1 MVNLRVLQPD
11 RGEPLPGITWP
22 VRCGRMPVLADF
34 YTPRPETGLGLD
46 GPSGLGQHSVLAG
59 SAVTVLTG
67 PGGLGK
73 TYLAAARTAGLLRS
87 GDVDLAVWIHA
98 SSRAAVLVG
107 YAQAAAELG
116 LAHVNAPAEAAATVF
131 LDWLGRAGRRWLVVL
146 DHVPGLAGLTDVWP
160 VGPAGQVIVTCR
172 APADTSA
179 VAGSHASPV
188 ICPIGAFSPREA
200 LSFLTAR
207 LHADTD
213 QRVEAVD
220 LAEDMGHMPL
230 ALALASGTMSG
241 STISCREFR
250 HRYTARGQE
259 LAGQAA
265 DGQVVAVEA
274 AWSLALDRAELR
286 AAGLAHRLLALTAL
300 LDSAGVPAQL
310 AASEAAAVFLAG
322 PAGCDT
328 EQVRTAI
335 GSLAGCGLLGVD
347 ESVTPPLLTIQPVIQ
362 ATAVKYFPAGVLDEA
377 AHAAA
382 NALMQVWPVLDADPV
397 QAQALR
403 ECATRLDATA
413 GDLLWSPGPHPV
425 LIRVGASQTDAGLAG
440 PAVAY
445 WQALLD
451 QCGRRL
457 GPAHVQTL
465 GVRQRLAE
473 ACEAAGRT
481 AEAIDLTRVTVA
493 ERERIQGTDHPDTL
507 TARVSLAGAYL
518 AAGMT
523 DAAIELYEQ
532 VLAGRQWVLGADH
545 PDAMA
550 CRSLLAGAYLAAG
563 ATDRAVNLYERNL
576 AEWQGKYGPDHPN
589 TLAEAGSLGGAYLSA
604 GKPAEAVAVF
614 QQVRAIRARSLGR
627 DHPDTLTALGQLAYA
642 YRTAGRY
649 KEAIPCYRETYAGR
663 ERTLGP
669 DHPDTL
675 TALAN
680 LASCYQAARQTRDAI
695 AMLERVLAAR
705 ERVQGADHPDT
716 LTARAILAGAYHSAG
731 RLANAVPAYERAVA
745 DFERVLGPDHQD
757 TLTSRGNLAHAY
769 HMARRHTD
777 AITVFEK
784 TLADSERVLGRDHPL
799 TRTIRENLEVA
810 R

>member
-1 MVNLRVLQPD
+1 
-11 RGEPLPGITWP
+11 
-22 VRCGRMPVLADF
+22 MPVLADF
-34 YTPRPETGLGLD
+34 YTPRPETGFGLD
-46 GPSGLGQHSVLAG
+46 GPGGSGQHPVLAG
-59 SAVTVLTG
+59 SQVTVLTG

-73 TYLAAARTAGLLRS
+73 TYLAAAKTAGLLRS
-87 GDVDLAVWIHA
+87 GGVDLAVWIHA

-116 LAHVNAPAEAAATVF
+116 LAHATVPAEAAATVF

-146 DHVPGLAGLTDVWP
+146 DHVPRLAGLADVWP

-172 APADTSA
+172 EHADTSA
-179 VAGSHASPV
+179 VAGSHAPPV

-200 LSFLTAR
+200 LGFLTAR

-220 LAEDMGHMPL
+220 LADDMGQMPL
-230 ALALASGTMSG
+230 ALALASATMAG
-241 STISCREFR
+241 STLSCREYR
-250 HRYTARGQE
+250 HRYAARGQE

-265 DGQVVAVEA
+265 DGGKVTAVEA
-274 AWSLALDRAELR
+274 AWSLALDRAEQR
-286 AAGLAHRLLALTAL
+286 AAGLAHPLLALAAL

-310 AASEAAAVFLAG
+310 PASEAAGKFLGG
-322 PAGCDT
+322 PAGCDPD
-328 EQVRTAI
+328 QVRTAI
-335 GSLAGCGLLGVD
+335 GSLAGCGLVGVD

-362 ATAVKYFPAGVLDEA
+362 ATAVKLFPAAVLDEA

-382 NALMQVWPVLDADPV
+382 DALDEVWPVLDADPV

-403 ECATRLDATA
+403 DCTTRLDATA

-425 LIRVGASQTDAGLAG
+425 LIRAGASQIEAGLVG
-440 PAVAY
+440 PALAY

-457 GPAHVQTL
+457 GHAHAETL
-465 GVRQRLAE
+465 AIRERLAE

-481 AEAIDLTRVTVA
+481 AEAIELARLTVA
-493 ERERIQGTDHPDTL
+493 DRERIQGTDHPDTL
-507 TARVSLAGAYL
+507 TARAALAGAYL

-545 PDAMA
+545 PEAMA
-550 CRSLLAGAYLAAG
+550 CRSLLAGAYLAGG
-563 ATDRAVNLYERNL
+563 ATDRAISLYERNL
-576 AEWQGKYGPDHPN
+576 AEWQGKFGPDHPS
-589 TLAEAGSLGGAYLSA
+589 TLAEATSLGGAYLTV
-604 GKPAEAVAVF
+604 GKPTEAVAVF
-614 QQVRAIRARSLGR
+614 QQVRAIRERSLGR

-642 YRTAGRY
+642 HRTAGRY

-663 ERTLGP
+663 ERTLGA

-680 LASCYQAARQTRDAI
+680 LASCYQAARQTREAI
-695 AMLERVLAAR
+695 VMLERVLAAR
-705 ERVQGADHPDT
+705 ERVQGSDHRDT

-745 DFERVLGPDHQD
+745 DFERVLGPDHPD

-769 HMARRHTD
+769 HMARRQTE

-784 TLADSERVLGRDHPL
+784 TLADAERVLGPDHPV